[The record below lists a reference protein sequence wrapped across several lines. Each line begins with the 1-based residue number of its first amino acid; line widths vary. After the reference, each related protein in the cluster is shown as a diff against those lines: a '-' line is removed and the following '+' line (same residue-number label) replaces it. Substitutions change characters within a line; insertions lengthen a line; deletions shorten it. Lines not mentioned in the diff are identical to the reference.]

1 MGTVTIEQA
10 EERQAEQIAALVRRT
25 VREVYPRYYLPEIV
39 DAFCRLHSET
49 AVLEDIRRA
58 DVLLLWLDGELIGTG
73 TRREEGITRV
83 YVLPDF
89 QGRGYGTLLMD
100 TLERRIAGEY
110 PAARLDASLPACQMY
125 EHRGYRTVRHERW
138 PVENG
143 VVLVYEIMEKPLQGA
158 VKGGFCGA

>member
-10 EERQAEQIAALVRRT
+10 EESQAEQIAALVRRT

-39 DAFCRLHSET
+39 DAFCRLHSAP

-58 DVLLLWLDGELIGTG
+58 DVLLLRLDGELIGTG